1 MSLCT
6 SSATHVR
13 SQDQPTHINYAGTTQ
28 TSIQGVFAV
37 DDVQDERCMAV
48 LEVEKS
54 FNGGRQRVGRFGR
67 SRDD

>member
-1 MSLCT
+1 MTLCPFCT
-6 SSATHVR
+6 SSPTHVR
-13 SQDQPTHINYAGTTQ
+13 SRDRLKYAGPTQ

-37 DDVQDERCMAV
+37 DDVQDERCMAA

-54 FNGGRQRVGRFGR
+54 FNGGRTRVGRFGR